1 MEWKVVFIG
10 LGGFLGAIARYWLSG
25 FIYQWL
31 GTDFPYGTLVVNV
44 LGAFLL
50 GFFMTAV
57 LRGVAIPARNVITI
71 GFLGAFTTFSTF
83 SYETVVLLQ
92 QGELLRGVGN
102 VVMSIVLGVVAV
114 ILGIILARVMF

>member
-1 MEWKVVFIG
+1 MFIG

-114 ILGIILARVMF
+114 ILGIILARVIF